1 MPDTVDN
8 QTDQKKQTND
18 KLLELTRQLKGNLD
32 AIRPCFFLMKC
43 ICCILG
49 LFLLGIIAKLLFCSK
64 PTTWIDLIIAV
75 TSIGVLSFIFYKSYQ
90 SLSNSINETLQ
101 ENKKWQTK
109 IIDAYGKLLEDAVK
123 TKS

>member
-18 KLLELTRQLKGNLD
+18 KLLELTRQL
-32 AIRPCFFLMKC
+32 IRPCFFLMTC

>member
-8 QTDQKKQTND
+8 QTDQKNPTNQN
-18 KLLELTRQLKGNLD
+18 LLNLTKDLKSNLKV
-32 AIRPCFFLMKC
+32 IRPTFWLMIL
-43 ICCILG
+43 ICCIVDFF
-49 LFLLGIIAKLLFCSK
+49 LFWMIAKLLFCSK